1 VSRARGFDV
10 RSAVRT
16 WSLRRPRSD
25 AASSFLASDDP
36 RPWTLLAHLMAMAAA
51 IVILAIQGP
60 SPLTNGEL
68 LVALIIAMG
77 FSVLRVLSVAKKLQ
91 ISTILLDA
99 AGTAVF
105 LAGTGAPASPFYLLA
120 LAGVWW
126 AAQLPRRHSG
136 VAYALAFVAAYAL
149 LIGPD
154 ALHERALV
162 NAFEDGAVI
171 VIVGALSD
179 WFVRVDHRAVELSEA
194 LGASP
199 LGKTQLAIRAGLQRA
214 LGTMEMP
221 VDVVLAAAQLGLT
234 VVQSELLSYLVLGL
248 TNQEI
253 SDATNVSEATVRYR
267 LTRLYRALGVQR
279 RREAVRRALAL
290 GLALPT
296 APMPNVPSQR

>member
-1 VSRARGFDV
+1 M
-10 RSAVRT
+10 
-16 WSLRRPRSD
+16 
-25 AASSFLASDDP
+25 
-36 RPWTLLAHLMAMAAA
+36 LAHLMAMAAA

-68 LVALIIAMG
+68 LAALVIAMG

-91 ISTILLDA
+91 VSTILLDA

-105 LAGTGAPASPFYLLA
+105 LAGTGAPASPFYVLA

-136 VAYALAFVAAYAL
+136 MAYALAFVAAYAL

-154 ALHERALV
+154 ALRERALV
-162 NAFEDGAVI
+162 DAFEDGAVI
-171 VIVGALSD
+171 VIVAALSD
-179 WFVRVDHRAVELSEA
+179 WFVRVDRRAVELSEA

-199 LGKTQLAIRAGLQRA
+199 LGRTQLAIREGLQRA
-214 LGTMEMP
+214 LGSMEMP

-234 VVQSELLSYLVLGL
+234 VVQTELLSYLVLGL

-279 RREAVRRALAL
+279 RRDAVRRALAL

-296 APMPNVPSQR
+296 TPMPDVPSRR

>member
-1 VSRARGFDV
+1 MSRARGFDV

-16 WSLRRPRSD
+16 WSLRRPRSGP
-25 AASSFLASDDP
+25 AISFLVSDDP
-36 RPWTLLAHLMAMAAA
+36 RPRTLLAHLIALAATV
-51 IVILAIQGP
+51 VILAIQGP
-60 SPLTNGEL
+60 SPLTDGEL
-68 LVALIIAMG
+68 LVALVIAVG

-91 ISTILLDA
+91 MSTILLDA

-105 LAGTGAPASPFYLLA
+105 LAGTGAPSSPFFVFA

-136 VAYALAFVAAYAL
+136 MAYALAFVAAYAL

-154 ALHERALV
+154 ALRERALV
-162 NAFEDGAVI
+162 DAFDDGAVI
-171 VIVGALSD
+171 VIVAALSD
-179 WFVRVDHRAVELSEA
+179 WFVRVDRRAVELSEA
-194 LGASP
+194 LNASP
-199 LGKTQLAIRAGLQRA
+199 LGRTQLAIREGLQRA

-234 VVQSELLSYLVLGL
+234 VVQTELLSYLVLGL

-253 SDATNVSEATVRYR
+253 SDATSVSEATVRYR
-267 LTRLYRALGVQR
+267 LTRLYRALGVRR

-290 GLALPT
+290 GLALPS
-296 APMPNVPSQR
+296 APMPSVPSQR

>member
-1 VSRARGFDV
+1 
-10 RSAVRT
+10 
-16 WSLRRPRSD
+16 
-25 AASSFLASDDP
+25 
-36 RPWTLLAHLMAMAAA
+36 MAMAAA

-68 LVALIIAMG
+68 LIALIIAMG

-91 ISTILLDA
+91 VSTILLDA
-99 AGTAVF
+99 AGTALF
-105 LAGTGAPASPFYLLA
+105 LAGTGAPASPFYVLA

-136 VAYALAFVAAYAL
+136 VAYALAFVAGYAL

-154 ALHERALV
+154 ALRERALAD
-162 NAFEDGAVI
+162 AFEDGAVI

-179 WFVRVDHRAVELSEA
+179 WFVRVDRRAVELSEA
-194 LGASP
+194 LSASP
-199 LGKTQLAIRAGLQRA
+199 LGRTQLAIREGLQRA
-214 LGTMEMP
+214 LGSMEMP

-234 VVQSELLSYLVLGL
+234 VVQTELLSYLVLGL

-279 RREAVRRALAL
+279 RRDAVRQALAL
-290 GLALPT
+290 GLALP
-296 APMPNVPSQR
+296 AASMPEVPARG